1 VHADMVMWAAT
12 DPAEDAAEQLLCTAF
27 SVPQISVLLSQLP
40 NDHTAMLRH
49 YLAWWVANRDVL
61 LWGQLWAPRPDLG
74 YPLVTSV
81 KDHHS
86 VTISYASESVINVRP
101 GRATIANATGSDTVV
116 NLTSAA
122 MVEAVTDCFGVP
134 PFRRPR
140 RPTSRPTSFFATP
153 GRQLRIPELEG

>member
-1 VHADMVMWAAT
+1 
-12 DPAEDAAEQLLCTAF
+12 
-27 SVPQISVLLSQLP
+27 LLSQLP